1 MDNSINKH
9 MNQKKKDTVNR
20 NVRVKGPD
28 KEVSKERPENV
39 VDNKVD
45 ILTGDHPKA
54 ESKKKVAKGDGTV
67 PVEGSDIGQEVQVQD
82 KDEASEWEGKPIVE
96 KELDKLQ
103 QKHEELNDSY
113 LRLHAEYDNFRK
125 RTLKEKAELIKNGGE
140 RVLIGIVSL
149 VDDFERA
156 LESLQRAE
164 DKEAVLEGIELI
176 HNKFINFLKQHG
188 VNEIEAVGQPFDAD
202 RFEAVT
208 TTPVEDEE
216 QKGKVVD
223 CIQKGYALN
232 DKIIRYPK
240 VIVGE

>member
-1 MDNSINKH
+1 M
-9 MNQKKKDTVNR
+9 
-20 NVRVKGPD
+20 
-28 KEVSKERPENV
+28 EN
-39 VDNKVD
+39 
-45 ILTGDHPKA
+45 
-54 ESKKKVAKGDGTV
+54 
-67 PVEGSDIGQEVQVQD
+67 
-82 KDEASEWEGKPIVE
+82 
-96 KELDKLQ
+96 LQ

-140 RVLIGIVSL
+140 RVLIGIISL

-176 HNKFINFLKQHG
+176 HSKFINFLKQHG

-208 TTPVEDEE
+208 TIPVEDEE